1 MTSFDPAGPF
11 PELGEL
17 RRAVLRRDWP
27 AIAAQFAGW
36 QDWDDHEYAARL
48 VADTADTE
56 GFLGAAAERERQAG
70 DGTLARTLYG
80 ARLISAGWEVRTGAR
95 AKNVSNAQ
103 FATFH
108 DHLRRAEQVLIEVTA
123 EQPGNA
129 TAWSQRIKI
138 NRGLELGQAE
148 ARRRYDRLSRYV
160 PHLYVAQANVVQQF
174 CPKWSGSIEKVHAF
188 GLECMR
194 AAPPGSLAPLA
205 LLEAHFEIAF
215 ELDADGRRAH
225 WRRPDVRAEIEEA
238 ADRSVRHPAFR
249 TGGYRAL
256 TANNHFALAF
266 SQLGDPAAARPF
278 FEATGGYCTGYFWS
292 YFGGDETIAYDA
304 ARAKAMKA

>member
-17 RRAVLRRDWP
+17 RRAALRRDWP

-36 QDWDDHEYAARL
+36 QDWDDHEYATRL

-56 GFLGAAAERERQAG
+56 GFLGAEAERERQTR
-70 DGTLARTLYG
+70 DGTLARTLFA
-80 ARLISAGWEVRTGAR
+80 ARLISAGWDVRTGAR
-95 AKNVSNAQ
+95 ANNVSDAQ

-108 DHLRRAEQVLIEVTA
+108 DYLRRAEQVLIEVTA

-129 TAWSQRIKI
+129 TAWSQRIKT
-138 NRGLELGQAE
+138 NRGLQLGLAE

-160 PHLYVAQANVVQQF
+160 PHVYVAQANVVQQF
-174 CPKWSGSIEKVHAF
+174 CPKWGGSVEKVHAF

-194 AAPPGSLAPLA
+194 AAPLGSLAPLA
-205 LLEAHFEIAF
+205 LLETHFEIAF
-215 ELDADGRRAH
+215 ERDASH

-249 TGGYRAL
+249 TRGYRAL
-256 TANNHFALAF
+256 TAYNHFALAF
-266 SQLGDPAAARPF
+266 SHLGDPAAARPF
-278 FEATGGYCTGYFWS
+278 FAATGGFGTGYFWS
-292 YFGGDETIAYDA
+292 YVGGDEQAAYNA
-304 ARAKAMKA
+304 ARARAMKAMTA